1 MRRLTESLNM
11 YLLDYLIVPVWA
23 VFSVLGNMQSGKIMV
38 PITLVFI
45 AVNYMNTRNSAKL
58 FLLNI
63 NLATASIAGI
73 ILNTFLYIRFV
84 YADPQIITN
93 MVSLIFLY
101 TFFITFASIICLLLK
116 ALMHRRNMRIIS
128 RMAEGAYDAEEDD
141 DEEDEY
147 YDEDEEDEDEEDED
161 EDEEDEYDE
170 EGTGFL
176 TSISNLLKSRGE
188 QENPAEKEDEE
199 DEEDDGYEKPDG
211 PKFRVVKK

>member
-45 AVNYMNTRNSAKL
+45 AVNYMSTRNSAKL

-101 TFFITFASIICLLLK
+101 TFYITFASIICLLLK

-128 RMAEGAYDAEEDD
+128 RMAEGAYDAED

-147 YDEDEEDEDEEDED
+147 YDEDEDDEDEDDVDEDEEDED
-161 EDEEDEYDE
+161 DE

>member
-45 AVNYMNTRNSAKL
+45 AVNYMSTRNSAKL

-101 TFFITFASIICLLLK
+101 TFYITFASIICLLLK

-128 RMAEGAYDAEEDD
+128 RMAEGAYDAEDD

-147 YDEDEEDEDEEDED
+147 YDEDEEDEDEEDEED
-161 EDEEDEYDE
+161 EDDEDDE

-199 DEEDDGYEKPDG
+199 DEEDDVYEKPDG

>member
-128 RMAEGAYDAEEDD
+128 RMAEGAYDAEDD

-199 DEEDDGYEKPDG
+199 DEEDDEYEKPDG

>member
-128 RMAEGAYDAEEDD
+128 RMAEGAYDAEDD

>member
-128 RMAEGAYDAEEDD
+128 RMAEGAYDAEDD

-147 YDEDEEDEDEEDED
+147 YDEDEEDED

-188 QENPAEKEDEE
+188 QENPAEKEDEK

>member
-45 AVNYMNTRNSAKL
+45 AVNYMSTRNSAKL

-84 YADPQIITN
+84 YADPLIITN

-101 TFFITFASIICLLLK
+101 TFYITFASIICLLLK

-128 RMAEGAYDAEEDD
+128 RMAEGAYDAEDD

-147 YDEDEEDEDEEDED
+147 YDEDEEDEDEEDEED
-161 EDEEDEYDE
+161 EDDEDDE

>member
-128 RMAEGAYDAEEDD
+128 RMAEGAYDAEDD

-147 YDEDEEDEDEEDED
+147 YDEDKEDED

>member
-45 AVNYMNTRNSAKL
+45 AVNYMSTRNSAKL

-101 TFFITFASIICLLLK
+101 TFYITFASIICLLLK

-128 RMAEGAYDAEEDD
+128 RMAEGAYDAEDD

-161 EDEEDEYDE
+161 DEDDEEG
-170 EGTGFL
+170 GTGFL

>member
-128 RMAEGAYDAEEDD
+128 RMAEGAYDAEDD

-147 YDEDEEDEDEEDED
+147 YDEDEEDED

-176 TSISNLLKSRGE
+176 TSISNLLTSRGE
-188 QENPAEKEDEE
+188 QENPAEKEDEK

-211 PKFRVVKK
+211 PTFRVVKK

>member
-45 AVNYMNTRNSAKL
+45 AVNYMSTRNSAKL

-101 TFFITFASIICLLLK
+101 TFYITF
-116 ALMHRRNMRIIS
+116 
-128 RMAEGAYDAEEDD
+128 
-141 DEEDEY
+141 
-147 YDEDEEDEDEEDED
+147 
-161 EDEEDEYDE
+161 
-170 EGTGFL
+170 
-176 TSISNLLKSRGE
+176 
-188 QENPAEKEDEE
+188 
-199 DEEDDGYEKPDG
+199 
-211 PKFRVVKK
+211 

>member
-45 AVNYMNTRNSAKL
+45 AVNYMSTRNSAKL

-101 TFFITFASIICLLLK
+101 TFYITFASIICLLLK

-128 RMAEGAYDAEEDD
+128 RMAEGAYDAEDD

-147 YDEDEEDEDEEDED
+147 YDEDEDDEDEDEEDED
-161 EDEEDEYDE
+161 EDDE

>member
-45 AVNYMNTRNSAKL
+45 AVNYMSTRNSAKL

-101 TFFITFASIICLLLK
+101 TFYITFASIICLLLK

-128 RMAEGAYDAEEDD
+128 RMAEGAYDAEDD

-161 EDEEDEYDE
+161 DEDDEDDE

>member
-45 AVNYMNTRNSAKL
+45 AVNYMSTRNSAKL

-101 TFFITFASIICLLLK
+101 TFYITFASIICLLLK

-128 RMAEGAYDAEEDD
+128 RMAEGAYDAEDD

-147 YDEDEEDEDEEDED
+147 YDEDEEDEEDED
-161 EDEEDEYDE
+161 DE

>member
-45 AVNYMNTRNSAKL
+45 AVNYMSTRNSAKL

-101 TFFITFASIICLLLK
+101 TFYITFASIICLLLK

-128 RMAEGAYDAEEDD
+128 RMAEGAYDAEDD

-147 YDEDEEDEDEEDED
+147 YDEDEEDED

-188 QENPAEKEDEE
+188 RENPAEKEDEE